1 MARACGGHGADV
13 RARPARGANEAAKV
27 GNGAGGK
34 HGAGTAPEASG
45 RAGGNV
51 GLSRPMEPRPTV
63 RLLPGRHKRLR
74 AGHPWAYANEI
85 AMSAEARA
93 LPPGTLVR
101 LESADGQA
109 LGAAMF
115 NPRALAAARRLDPD
129 PEREID
135 AGWLAARLAAALA
148 LRRRLGL
155 APWCRAV
162 HAEADGLPGLIV
174 DLFGGAAVAQLN
186 SAGMA
191 RLEAPLVEALREVL
205 RPEALL
211 FRNDSAQRG
220 LEGLDTETRVVFGE
234 VSGPVDLVEG
244 GCRFLC
250 DPLAGQKTGWFH
262 DQRDNRAFAA
272 GLAGGARVLDL
283 YAYLGGF
290 GIRAALAGARE
301 VVMVDRSRQALELAA
316 RAAGLNGVGGR
327 VRTERADA
335 FAFLEAAAPASFGLV
350 IADPPAFVRAR
361 KDLGA
366 GLRGYRKLARL
377 AARLVA
383 PGGFLLAA
391 SCSHTVAPEAFAAE
405 VARGLVR
412 AGRTG
417 RVLRMA
423 GAAPDHPVHPML
435 PESAYLKAMVL
446 QLD

>member
-1 MARACGGHGADV
+1 
-13 RARPARGANEAAKV
+13 
-27 GNGAGGK
+27 
-34 HGAGTAPEASG
+34 
-45 RAGGNV
+45 
-51 GLSRPMEPRPTV
+51 MEPRPVV
-63 RLLPGRHKRLR
+63 RLLPGRQKRLR

-85 AMSAEARA
+85 EMSADARA

-101 LESADGQA
+101 LESADGRA

-115 NPRALAAARRLDPD
+115 NPRALAAVRRLDPD
-129 PEREID
+129 PEREVD
-135 AGWLAARLAAALA
+135 AGWLAARLKAALA
-148 LRRRLGL
+148 LRQRLGL

-174 DLFGGAAVAQLN
+174 DLFGAVAVAQVN

-191 RLEAPLVEALREVL
+191 RLEAPLIEALGEVFG
-205 RPEALL
+205 PDALV

-220 LEGLDTETRVVFGE
+220 LEGLETENRVVFGE
-234 VSGPVDLVEG
+234 VSGPVDLAEG

-250 DPLAGQKTGWFH
+250 DPLGGQKTGWFY

-272 GLAGGARVLDL
+272 GLAEGARVLDL

-301 VVMVDRSRQALELAA
+301 AVLVDRSRPALELAA
-316 RAAGLNGVGGR
+316 RSAGLNGVGGR
-327 VRTERADA
+327 VRTERSDA
-335 FAFLEAAAPASFGLV
+335 FAFLEAAASSERFDLV
-350 IADPPAFVRAR
+350 IADPPAFVRSR

-377 AARLVA
+377 AAGLVA

-391 SCSHTVAPEAFAAE
+391 SCSHNVAPEAFALE
-405 VARGLVR
+405 VARGLGQ

-417 RVLRMA
+417 RVLRTA

-435 PESAYLKAMVL
+435 PESAYLKAMAL

>member
-1 MARACGGHGADV
+1 
-13 RARPARGANEAAKV
+13 
-27 GNGAGGK
+27 
-34 HGAGTAPEASG
+34 
-45 RAGGNV
+45 
-51 GLSRPMEPRPTV
+51 MEPRPVV
-63 RLLPGRHKRLR
+63 RLLPGRQKRLR

-85 AMSAEARA
+85 QMSAEARA

-101 LESADGQA
+101 LESADGRA

-115 NPRALAAARRLDPD
+115 NPRALAAVRRLDPNPD
-129 PEREID
+129 RRID
-135 AGWLAARLAAALA
+135 AEWLAERLSAALA
-148 LRRRLGL
+148 LRQRLGL
-155 APWCRAV
+155 APWCRIA
-162 HAEADGLPGLIV
+162 HAEADGLPGLIL
-174 DLFGGAAVAQLN
+174 DLFGGVAVAQLN

-191 RLEAPLVEALREVL
+191 GLEAPLVEAIREAL
-205 RPEALL
+205 SPEALV

-220 LEGLDTETRVVFGE
+220 LEGLEAESRLVFGE
-234 VSGPVDLVEG
+234 VSGTVDLVEG

-250 DPLAGQKTGWFH
+250 DPLGGQKTGWFY

-272 GLAGGARVLDL
+272 GLATDARVLDL

-301 VVMVDRSRQALELAA
+301 VVLVDRSRPALELTA
-316 RAAGLNGVGGR
+316 RAAALNGVGGR
-327 VRTERADA
+327 VRAERADA
-335 FAFLEAAAPASFGLV
+335 FAFLEAAEPESFDLV
-350 IADPPAFVRAR
+350 VADPPAFVRSR

-377 AARLVA
+377 SARLVA

-391 SCSHTVAPEAFAAE
+391 SCSHNVTAEAFAAE
-405 VARGLVR
+405 VARGLGL

-423 GAAPDHPVHPML
+423 GAAPDHPAHPML
-435 PESAYLKAMVL
+435 PESVYLKAMVL

>member
-1 MARACGGHGADV
+1 MA
-13 RARPARGANEAAKV
+13 P
-27 GNGAGGK
+27 
-34 HGAGTAPEASG
+34 
-45 RAGGNV
+45 
-51 GLSRPMEPRPTV
+51 PMEPRPVV
-63 RLLPGRHKRLR
+63 RLLPGRQKRLR

-85 AMSAEARA
+85 EMSADARA

-115 NPRALAAARRLDPD
+115 NPRALATVRRLDPD
-129 PEREID
+129 PDREID
-135 AGWLAARLAAALA
+135 GDWLAARLKAALE
-148 LRRRLGL
+148 LRQRLGL
-155 APWCRAV
+155 APWCRVV

-174 DLFGGAAVAQLN
+174 DLFGAVAVAQLN

-191 RLEAPLVEALREVL
+191 RLEAPLVEAMREVL
-205 RPEALL
+205 RPEALVL
-211 FRNDSAQRG
+211 RNDSAQRG
-220 LEGLDTETRVVFGE
+220 LEGLETENRLVFGE
-234 VSGPVDLVEG
+234 VSGPVDLMEG

-250 DPLAGQKTGWFH
+250 DPLGGQKTGWFY

-272 GLAGGARVLDL
+272 GLADGARVLDL

-290 GIRAALAGARE
+290 GIRAAAAGARE
-301 VVMVDRSRQALELAA
+301 AVLVDRSRPALELAA
-316 RAAGLNGVGGR
+316 RSAGLNGVGGR
-327 VRTERADA
+327 VRTERADV
-335 FAFLEAAAPASFGLV
+335 FAFLEAAASERFDLV
-350 IADPPAFVRAR
+350 IADPPAFVRSR

-377 AARLVA
+377 AAGLVA

-391 SCSHTVAPEAFAAE
+391 SCSHNVTPEAFALE
-405 VARGLVR
+405 VARGLGQ

>member
-1 MARACGGHGADV
+1 
-13 RARPARGANEAAKV
+13 
-27 GNGAGGK
+27 
-34 HGAGTAPEASG
+34 
-45 RAGGNV
+45 
-51 GLSRPMEPRPTV
+51 MEPRPVV
-63 RLLPGRHKRLR
+63 RLLPGRQKRVR

-101 LESADGQA
+101 LESADGQT
-109 LGAAMF
+109 LGTAMF
-115 NPRALAAARRLDPD
+115 NPRALAAVRLLDPE

-135 AGWLAARLAAALA
+135 RDWLAARLKAALT
-148 LRRRLGL
+148 LRQRLGL

-174 DLFGGAAVAQLN
+174 DLFGAVAVAQLN

-191 RLEAPLVEALREVL
+191 RLEAPLIEAIREALQ
-205 RPEALL
+205 PEALV

-220 LEGLDTETRVVFGE
+220 LEGLETETRIVFGE
-234 VSGPVDLVEG
+234 VSGPVDLVES

-250 DPLAGQKTGWFH
+250 DPLAGQKTGWFY

-272 GLAGGARVLDL
+272 GLAEGARVLDL

-290 GIRAALAGARE
+290 GMRAALAGARE
-301 VVMVDRSRQALELAA
+301 AVLVDRSRQALELAA
-316 RAAGLNGVGGR
+316 DAAGLNGVAGR

-335 FAFLEAAAPASFGLV
+335 FAYLEAAEPESFGLV
-350 IADPPAFVRAR
+350 ITDPPAFVRSR

-391 SCSHTVAPEAFAAE
+391 SCSHNVTPEAFASE
-405 VARGLVR
+405 VARGLAQ

-417 RVLRMA
+417 RVLRTA

>member
-1 MARACGGHGADV
+1 MTCRKGAARRLPRGASGPAGADMGMW
-13 RARPARGANEAAKV
+13 R
-27 GNGAGGK
+27 
-34 HGAGTAPEASG
+34 
-45 RAGGNV
+45 
-51 GLSRPMEPRPTV
+51 LMEPRPVV
-63 RLLPGRHKRLR
+63 RLLPGRQKRLR

-101 LESADGQA
+101 LESADGRA

-115 NPRALAAARRLDPD
+115 NPRALAAVRRLDPD
-129 PEREID
+129 SDREIGAD
-135 AGWLAARLAAALA
+135 WLAERLGAALA
-148 LRRRLGL
+148 LRQRLGL
-155 APWCRAV
+155 APWCRVV
-162 HAEADGLPGLIV
+162 HAEADGLPGLIL
-174 DLFGGAAVAQLN
+174 DLFGGVAVAQLN

-191 RLEAPLVEALREVL
+191 RLEAPLVEAVRDVL
-205 RPEALL
+205 RPDALI

-220 LEGLDTETRVVFGE
+220 LEGLEAETRLVFGAPAE
-234 VSGPVDLVEG
+234 PVDLVEG

-250 DPLAGQKTGWFH
+250 DPLGGQKTGWFH
-262 DQRDNRAFAA
+262 DQRDNRAFAS
-272 GLAGGARVLDL
+272 GLADGARVLDL

-290 GIRAALAGARE
+290 GVRAALAGARE
-301 VVMVDRSRQALELAA
+301 AVLVDRSRPALALAD
-316 RAAGLNGVGGR
+316 RAAALNGVGER

-335 FAFLEAAAPASFGLV
+335 FAFLEAAAPESFDLV
-350 IADPPAFVRAR
+350 IADPPAFVRSR

-391 SCSHTVAPEAFAAE
+391 SCSHNVTADAFAAE
-405 VARGLVR
+405 VARGLALAGR
-412 AGRTG
+412 AGRT
-417 RVLRMA
+417 LRMA
-423 GAAPDHPVHPML
+423 GAAPDHPLHPML

>member
-1 MARACGGHGADV
+1 
-13 RARPARGANEAAKV
+13 
-27 GNGAGGK
+27 
-34 HGAGTAPEASG
+34 
-45 RAGGNV
+45 
-51 GLSRPMEPRPTV
+51 MEPRPVV
-63 RLLPGRHKRLR
+63 RLLPGRQKRLR

-85 AMSAEARA
+85 EMSADARA
-93 LPPGTLVR
+93 LSPGTLVR

-115 NPRALAAARRLDPD
+115 NPRALVAVRRLDPD

-135 AGWLAARLAAALA
+135 AGWIAERLRAAVA
-148 LRRRLGL
+148 LRRQLGV
-155 APWCRAV
+155 APWCRVV

-174 DLFGGAAVAQLN
+174 DLFGRVAVAQLN

-191 RLEAPLVEALREVL
+191 RLEMPLVDALREVL
-205 RPEALL
+205 RPEALVL
-211 FRNDSAQRG
+211 RNDSAQRG
-220 LEGLDTETRVVFGE
+220 LEGLETENRTIFGE

-250 DPLAGQKTGWFH
+250 DPLGGQKTGWFY

-272 GLAGGARVLDL
+272 GLAEGARVLDL

-290 GIRAALAGARE
+290 GIRTALAGARE
-301 VVMVDRSRQALELAA
+301 AVLVDRSRPALELAA
-316 RAAGLNGVGGR
+316 RAAGLNGVGER

-335 FAFLEAAAPASFGLV
+335 FGFLEAAASSERFDLV
-350 IADPPAFVRAR
+350 IADPPAFVRSR

-377 AARLVA
+377 AAGLVV
-383 PGGFLLAA
+383 PRGFLLAA
-391 SCSHTVAPEAFAAE
+391 SCSHNVTPEAFALE
-405 VARGLVR
+405 VARGLGQ

-417 RVLRMA
+417 RVLRTA

-435 PESAYLKAMVL
+435 PESAYLKAMML